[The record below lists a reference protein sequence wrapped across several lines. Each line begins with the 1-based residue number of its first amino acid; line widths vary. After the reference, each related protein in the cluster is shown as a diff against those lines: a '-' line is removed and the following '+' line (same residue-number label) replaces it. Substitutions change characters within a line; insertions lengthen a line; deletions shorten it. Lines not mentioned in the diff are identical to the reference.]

1 MNAENCTYQ
10 KDDVVKKWLTGD
22 DECNAYSEDRSY
34 LGKQTRSRTIQ
45 AQTVC
50 RSRILLL
57 KADGE
62 SIDSIAD
69 KVGINRCSVMLC
81 LKKFKEGGIE
91 NALFDAPGRGRNA
104 EITDDEKAWIINIAC
119 QKPVDLGYSAEVWT
133 IALLTKHINKFAE
146 SAGHT
151 RLSTISQSKVRTIL
165 EEADIKPNKI
175 TYYCENRDPDFD
187 QKMHNVLLVY
197 KQLSFQFDEDEQ
209 VIHVLSYDEKPG
221 IQVIATTNEDLPHD
235 ENHKTISRDY
245 EYKRLGTV
253 SLLAGIDLQTG
264 EAIPLVRER
273 HSSKEYIEFLQLL
286 DKKYPKEDKIR
297 LVLDNLKVHTSE
309 ETRKYLSTVP
319 GRFEFVFTPKHGSW
333 LNLVEG
339 FFSKLTRQS
348 LKGIRVKT
356 KEELVERIYKYFE
369 EVNAEPVVYHWK
381 YKLDEIDPDEEV
393 QVETLPFKKS
403 S

>member
-1 MNAENCTYQ
+1 MGRKAVAIT
-10 KDDVVKKWLTGD
+10 LS
-22 DECNAYSEDRSY
+22 SEERSY
-34 LGKQTRSRTIQ
+34 LETQTKARTIQ
-45 AQTVC
+45 AQTVL
-50 RSRILLL
+50 RARILLL
-57 KADGE
+57 KADGL
-62 SIDSIAD
+62 SIDTIAD
-69 KVGINRCSVMLC
+69 KVDMNRKSIMLC
-81 LKKFKEGGIE
+81 INKYLEGGVE

-133 IALLTKHINKFAE
+133 RALLTKHINEFAE
-146 SAGHT
+146 AAGHT

-197 KQLSFQFDEDEQ
+197 KQLSFQFDENGQLLPFSEDEQ
-209 VIHVLSYDEKPG
+209 VVHVLSYDEKPG
-221 IQVIATTNEDLPHD
+221 IQAIANTTEDLPPD
-235 ENHKTISRDY
+235 RKHKTVSRDY

-264 EAIPLVRER
+264 VAIPLVRDR

-286 DKKYPKEDKIR
+286 DSSYPKEDKIR
-297 LVLDNLKVHTSE
+297 LVLDNLKVHTSD
-309 ETRKYLSTVP
+309 ETRKYLATVP

-333 LNLVEG
+333 LNLIEG
-339 FFSKLTRQS
+339 FFSKLARQT

-356 KEELVERIYKYFE
+356 KDELVERIYKYFE
-369 EVNAEPVVYHWK
+369 EINETPVVYHWK
-381 YKLDEIDPDEEV
+381 YRLDEINPSEEI
-393 QVETLPFKKS
+393 QVDTLPLKKS

>member
-1 MNAENCTYQ
+1 MG
-10 KDDVVKKWLTGD
+10 KKASTITLTP
-22 DECNAYSEDRSY
+22 EERSY
-34 LGKQTRSRTIQ
+34 LELQTRSRTIQ

-50 RSRILLL
+50 RARILLL

-62 SIDSIAD
+62 PIDVIAD
-69 KVGINRCSVMLC
+69 KVGLNRCSVMLC
-81 LKKFKEGGIE
+81 LKKFKEGGVE

-104 EITDDEKAWIINIAC
+104 EITDDEKAWIISIAC

-133 IALLTKHINKFAE
+133 RALLTKHINKFAE
-146 SAGHT
+146 EAGHI

-197 KQLSFQFDEDEQ
+197 KQLSLQFDETGQLLPLDEDGQ
-209 VIHVLSYDEKPG
+209 VVHVLSYDEKPG
-221 IQVIATTNEDLPHD
+221 IQATANTSEDLLPD
-235 ENHKTISRDY
+235 ENHRTINRDY

-253 SLLAGIDLQTG
+253 ALLAGIDLQTG
-264 EAIPLVRER
+264 EAIPLVRDR
-273 HSSKEYIEFLQLL
+273 HSSREYVEFLSLL
-286 DKKYPKEDKIR
+286 DAKYPKGDKIR
-297 LVLDNLKVHTSE
+297 LILDNLKVHTSE
-309 ETRKYLSTVP
+309 ETRKYLATVP

-339 FFSKLTRQS
+339 FFSKLTRQF

-356 KEELVERIYKYFE
+356 KEELVERIYKYFD
-369 EVNAEPVVYHWK
+369 EVNADPVVYHWK
-381 YKLDEIDPDEEV
+381 YKLDEIDSEEKV
-393 QVETLPFKKS
+393 QVETLPLKQS